1 MNFDVE
7 KNYKPPSTHP
17 VRNQGVEHQQEEGI
31 QFEYEDQEE
40 DLQDNYVDGTEQ
52 QIEMMEFQDSK
63 ALENMVHDLEN
74 FNEKFANMSIK

>member
-1 MNFDVE
+1 MNFDAD
-7 KNYKPPSTHP
+7 KNYKPPSTRP

-40 DLQDNYVDGTEQ
+40 DLYDNYVDGTEQ

-63 ALENMVHDLEN
+63 ALENMVTDLEH
-74 FNEKFANMSIK
+74 FNEKFAHMSIK

>member
-1 MNFDVE
+1 MNFDEV
-7 KNYKPPSTHP
+7 KNYKPPSTRP

-63 ALENMVHDLEN
+63 ALENMLHDLEN

>member
-1 MNFDVE
+1 MNFDKD
-7 KNYKPPSTHP
+7 KNYKPPSTRP